1 MPSPSLSFATH
12 HHASQ
17 DNAGRAF
24 EFMVED
30 IDKQREAQGLPTM
43 EEAWKGG

>member
-1 MPSPSLSFATH
+1 MHKTTQRR
-12 HHASQ
+12 Q

-30 IDKQREAQGLPTM
+30 IDKDREGQGLPSM